1 MSGPQCCSN
10 PPVLDPSC
18 GAGHV
23 QKLAGLDTYVTGS
36 PDSKLAILLA
46 SDVFGYEAPNL
57 RYLADKAAAAGF
69 FVVVPDF
76 WHGDRYVPKNA
87 EKPQDGLDVWVN
99 KHGTD
104 KAAVEARSLI
114 ETLKSKGVTSVGAA
128 GCCVGAKI
136 VVELAKTDIIQ
147 AAVLLHP
154 TFVTVEDINEV
165 KVPITI
171 LGAEIDEISPP
182 ALIKQFEA
190 VLAGKSGVEFFVK
203 VFPKVAHG
211 WTLRYDTGDEEAVKN
226 AEAAHQIVLEW
237 FSKHVK

>member
-128 GCCVGAKI
+128 GCCVG
-136 VVELAKTDIIQ
+136 
-147 AAVLLHP
+147 
-154 TFVTVEDINEV
+154 EV

-182 ALIKQFEA
+182 ALIKQFQA

-237 FSKHVK
+237 FSKHVNEGVQHSTPSMLPKMGTP